1 MKRIILS
8 VLSIAIL
15 SLFLVQC
22 SDNKKDISAGKTADY
37 LFTNAKV
44 YTVNQKQPWAEAVAV
59 KGKEII
65 FVGNTDQALTFKGSE
80 TKVIDLNGKMLL
92 PGFIDAHAHP
102 VMAAAYSGSLILDP
116 EAEIKDWI
124 SETEKYIKENPNK
137 PYYVAFGFLAAKFG
151 AEGPKKEL
159 LDAVSTKIPVV
170 LIDEGWHSAWVNSKA
185 LELAGIDKNTP
196 DPIPGK
202 HFYKRDQK
210 GNPTGWCVENNSFAP
225 ILKKLKIV
233 STDNIVLKS
242 KELFDLFS
250 SVGITGFYDAGMTGF
265 EEEGY
270 SALQKLE
277 SSGKLPFRITGS
289 YGIQSKTQLKDAVEK
304 LRGLNKKFSSELIHP
319 NVMKIHND
327 GTVEAFTAYL
337 FEDYKGQKGNRGA
350 ILLEGDLLKD
360 FVTEVDRSGFDIHI
374 HAIGDKAIN
383 EALNAFEAAKKANPE
398 SKNRYTI
405 AHNQMIIDSDLP
417 RYGEIGVIAQC
428 TPYWFFYLYEGP
440 EGSKIDFEPTGDRAN
455 KYNRFRSVQKNGG
468 MLTFGSDFPA
478 TGSLEGMH
486 PLSNIEIGITRK
498 PLGLKDAPTT
508 PPADETLTLETMI
521 RGYTIDAA
529 YQVHLQ
535 EITGSIET
543 GKKADLVILEKNLFD
558 LQPYE
563 IHNTRVMMTMMN
575 GNVTFD
581 RNLIK

>member
-22 SDNKKDISAGKTADY
+22 SDIKKDTSAGKTADY

-59 KGKEII
+59 KGKDII

-210 GNPTGWCVENNSFAP
+210 GNPTGWCLENNSFAP

-233 STDNIVLKS
+233 SADNIVLKS

-265 EEEGY
+265 EDEGY

-304 LRGLNKKFSSELIHP
+304 LRDLNKKFSS
-319 NVMKIHND
+319 
-327 GTVEAFTAYL
+327 
-337 FEDYKGQKGNRGA
+337 
-350 ILLEGDLLKD
+350 
-360 FVTEVDRSGFDIHI
+360 
-374 HAIGDKAIN
+374 
-383 EALNAFEAAKKANPE
+383 
-398 SKNRYTI
+398 
-405 AHNQMIIDSDLP
+405 
-417 RYGEIGVIAQC
+417 
-428 TPYWFFYLYEGP
+428 
-440 EGSKIDFEPTGDRAN
+440 
-455 KYNRFRSVQKNGG
+455 
-468 MLTFGSDFPA
+468 
-478 TGSLEGMH
+478 
-486 PLSNIEIGITRK
+486 
-498 PLGLKDAPTT
+498 
-508 PPADETLTLETMI
+508 
-521 RGYTIDAA
+521 
-529 YQVHLQ
+529 
-535 EITGSIET
+535 
-543 GKKADLVILEKNLFD
+543 
-558 LQPYE
+558 
-563 IHNTRVMMTMMN
+563 
-575 GNVTFD
+575 
-581 RNLIK
+581 